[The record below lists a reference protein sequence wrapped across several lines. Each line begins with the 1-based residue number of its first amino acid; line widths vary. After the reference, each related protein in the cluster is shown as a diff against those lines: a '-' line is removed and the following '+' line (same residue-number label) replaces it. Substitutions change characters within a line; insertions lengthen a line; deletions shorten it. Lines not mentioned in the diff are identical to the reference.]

1 MSTLFV
7 NNLNTASG
15 TTITVPTG
23 KTLVGTDT
31 GSITAPGMVLQVQYT
46 THPNDQ
52 NVSNISSQASL
63 NVNNAI
69 TRGTCSTSF
78 TRKDA
83 NSFFLVECGFTAYRP
98 TTSGELRIGYRLNVG
113 GSTGSDVLAYV
124 QDNVNWVASQKHF
137 KDTTSGSAG
146 DTVEFQSVYQNTAA
160 TTNAIRHVYMNVLEI
175 AQ

>member
-31 GSITAPGMVLQVQYT
+31 GSITAPGMVLQSQYVT
-46 THPNDQ
+46 NTDNG
-52 NVSNISSQASL
+52 VSNIAGQQSL
-63 NVNNAI
+63 TINNAI
-69 TRGTCSTSF
+69 TRGTLTTTF
-78 TRKDA
+78 ARKDA
-83 NSFFLVECGFTAYRP
+83 NSFFLVECGVTSYRP
-98 TTSGELRIGYRLNVG
+98 TTVGELRIGYRVN
-113 GSTGSDVLAYV
+113 SGSDVLAYV
-124 QDNVNWVASQKHF
+124 QDNVSWVANTKTY

-146 DTVEFQSVYQNTAA
+146 DSMTFESVYQNTAA
-160 TTNAIRHVYMNVLEI
+160 TNNALRFIYMNILEI